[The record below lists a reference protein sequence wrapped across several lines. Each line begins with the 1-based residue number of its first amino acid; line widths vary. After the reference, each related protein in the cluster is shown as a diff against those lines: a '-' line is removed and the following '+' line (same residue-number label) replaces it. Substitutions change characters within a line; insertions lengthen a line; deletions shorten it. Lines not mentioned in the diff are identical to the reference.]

1 MCLKNLQT
9 LCISASARASAYF
22 VLAEGIGRRDVRQS
36 SLYAACRR
44 SCFSL
49 WFPSPTTLHHLQQV
63 GLEVLERRCR
73 FLVRWILVSF
83 FDLSL
88 SLCSTPAPFFLTLEL
103 CRGIMNSWCMC
114 GILHGFQ
121 YFFYFLFCGIPVIG

>member
-1 MCLKNLQT
+1 MCGRARCT
-9 LCISASARASAYF
+9 LRVDAVASACGFQAPLRSINSNRL
-22 VLAEGIGRRDVRQS
+22 VVPPPPLPP
-36 SLYAACRR
+36 
-44 SCFSL
+44 SCF
-49 WFPSPTTLHHLQQV
+49 